1 MSRSSVPAA
10 EAQILDETVTQVCG
24 PGATWTGSQRRS
36 IAMLTREA
44 AMGGIMHSDDLIS
57 EIVARLT
64 LDAKSVSPT
73 WIASVVER
81 GVGPFDLVELLGIVS
96 RTVAIDTFCF
106 ALGVDS
112 WRLPDH
118 FDGDHEAAEPN
129 GAVDCSA
136 TCDGGWLP
144 TVGPAWPTNAL
155 SAVPSENQAMH
166 QLNAVFY
173 MAAEQMGDLDVRRGL
188 HRTQMELVATRT
200 SLLNECFF

>member
-44 AMGGIMHSDDLIS
+44 AMGGIMHSDALIS
-57 EIVARLT
+57 
-64 LDAKSVSPT
+64 
-73 WIASVVER
+73 
-81 GVGPFDLVELLGIVS
+81 DLVELLGIVS

-188 HRTQMELVATRT
+188 PRTQMELVATRT